1 MAFRYFLS
9 SALVAML
16 FHETGPFVQF
26 GKGHYEKHF
35 YELIFSFG
43 LVDQEM
49 LYRFFVSTALVA
61 ICSFVQFC

>member
-1 MAFRYFLS
+1 MKRGHLCN
-9 SALVAML
+9 
-16 FHETGPFVQF
+16 F

-49 LYRFFVSTALVA
+49 LYRFFVSSALVA
-61 ICSFVQFC
+61 ILFICAILLECIIKTQFY